1 MTPQD
6 SSQVPV
12 TMTEEELAEFLDEML
27 ERIEASEDDQHD
39 PSIWE
44 QK

>member
-6 SSQVPV
+6 PSQVPV

-27 ERIEASEDDQHD
+27 ERIEATEDDQAD
-39 PSIWE
+39 LSVWDY
-44 QK
+44 K

>member
-6 SSQVPV
+6 PSQVSI

-27 ERIEASEDDQHD
+27 ERIEATEDDQHD

>member
-1 MTPQD
+1 MTSQD

-27 ERIEASEDDQHD
+27 ERIEATEDDQYD
-39 PSIWE
+39 PDVWGV
-44 QK
+44 K

>member
-27 ERIEASEDDQHD
+27 ERIEATEDDQYD
-39 PSIWE
+39 PDIWGD
-44 QK
+44 K

>member
-1 MTPQD
+1 MTSQD
-6 SSQVPV
+6 PSQVPV

-27 ERIEASEDDQHD
+27 ERIEATEHDQYD